1 MIVETSQGLHS
12 MDWLCLLTFII
23 FLFVF
28 GLLIFEIVPRMYL
41 AMFGAVILVV
51 VGVFDWHEAMTY
63 VSWETIGFLLGMLLL
78 TEILVEAG
86 FFRWIAM
93 VLARAVHYDPVK
105 ILIFFPLLSFFLSAI
120 LSSITVMV
128 FLSVITFELSKILKF
143 DPVPV
148 IISEV
153 ILANIGGAATLVGD
167 PPNVILGTVLGFGF
181 NDFLVHNGPIAI
193 LAGIGALA
201 VTFWMNRRNFVR
213 VYSHKEIVRLEHMH
227 PSANLKDKHLLAAGL
242 LGMTLTL
249 LLLITR
255 PYLNKM
261 GIPMDVATA
270 SLFPAFIILTFGGKK
285 IYKHNFIRKIDAET
299 LMFFIGLFILIGA
312 LEKKHI
318 IQLVVNTLAS
328 SFTTA
333 WSFISSIFWGSA
345 LISGFVDNV
354 PLAMTM
360 TSIIKESVVEG
371 IVPSIGI
378 MVWAV
383 SLGVDLGGNLTPIGA
398 SANVV
403 AYAYLEKSGIKMNWL
418 RWVKL
423 ALFPSLV
430 ALLISYIGV
439 FLKFHF
445 KFW

>member
-1 MIVETSQGLHS
+1 MMVQTAHGLHS

-28 GLLIFEIVPRMYL
+28 GLLIFEIIPRMYL
-41 AMFGAVILVV
+41 AMFGAIILVL
-51 VGVFDWHEAMTY
+51 VGVFNWHEAMAA
-63 VSWETIGFLLGMLLL
+63 VSWETIGFLLGMFLL

-105 ILIFFPLLSFFLSAI
+105 ILIFFPVLSFFLSSF
-120 LSSITVMV
+120 LSSITVMI
-128 FLSVITFELSKILKF
+128 FLSVITFELSRILKF
-143 DPVPV
+143 DPVPIV
-148 IISEV
+148 ISEV
-153 ILANIGGAATLVGD
+153 VLSNIGGAAILVGD

-181 NDFLVHNGPIAI
+181 SDFLIHNGPIA
-193 LAGIGALA
+193 LFAGTGALA
-201 VTFWMNRRNFVR
+201 VNYWMNRKDFVR
-213 VYSHKEIVRLEHMH
+213 TYSHKEIVKLEHMR
-227 PSANLKDKHLLAAGL
+227 PGANLKDKHLLAAGL

-255 PYLNKM
+255 PYLNKI

-318 IQLVVNTLAS
+318 IQLVVNSLAS
-328 SFTTA
+328 SFATA
-333 WSFISSIFWGSA
+333 WSFLSTIFWGSA
-345 LISGFVDNV
+345 VISGFVDNV

-360 TSIIKESVVEG
+360 TSIIKESVTEG
-371 IVPSIGI
+371 IVPALGI

-403 AYAYLEKSGIKMNWL
+403 AYAYMEKSGEKMNWL
-418 RWVKL
+418 RWFKL
-423 ALFPSLV
+423 AFLPSFA

-439 FLKFHF
+439 FLKFYF